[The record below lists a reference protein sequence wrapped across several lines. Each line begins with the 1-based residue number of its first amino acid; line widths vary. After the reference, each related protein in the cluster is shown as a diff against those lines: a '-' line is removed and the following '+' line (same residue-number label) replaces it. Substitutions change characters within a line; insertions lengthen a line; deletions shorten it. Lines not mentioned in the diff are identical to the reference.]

1 MRPRLL
7 AICLLAAPLGG
18 CLHVTMDVNAKV
30 DVNVRMEREVASLV
44 SDIYGDSSTV
54 KIPNSSNSPNK

>member
-1 MRPRLL
+1 
-7 AICLLAAPLGG
+7 
-18 CLHVTMDVNAKV
+18 MDVNAKV